1 MVDMTIQ
8 WRVGVLSF
16 LLAAAALVPLAAC
29 GQAQDDA
36 HQIFNL
42 TNQDRK
48 AQGLQ
53 PLEWN
58 AALAAAAQAHAVRMA
73 QEQQLSHQYPGEP
86 ELMQR
91 AVAAGAHFE
100 AIAENVA
107 MAPDA
112 DGVENAWMHSTPH
125 RTNILDPKMNALGVG
140 VVERGGNLWAVE
152 DFAEASQVL
161 TRQQVEQKVSALV
174 QALHIDPS
182 GPASE
187 AEQACAMEKG
197 LPPASKARSV
207 VRFETPDLS
216 HLPNGLA
223 ASIGNGQFKEA
234 AVGACAPRANNPAF
248 TTYRVAILLY

>member
-1 MVDMTIQ
+1 MVDMTLNRRI
-8 WRVGVLSF
+8 WTLSVA
-16 LLAAAALVPLAAC
+16 LAFAGMMPLAVCA
-29 GQAQDDA
+29 QAQDDA
-36 HQIFNL
+36 HSIFNL

-73 QEQQLSHQYPGEP
+73 QQQQLSHQYPGEP
-86 ELMQR
+86 ALMQR
-91 AVAAGAHFE
+91 AVAAGAHFQ

-152 DFAEASQVL
+152 DFAQASETL
-161 TRQQVEQKVSALV
+161 GPQQVEQKVGALL
-174 QALHIDPS
+174 QALHVDPS

-187 AEQACAMEKG
+187 AEQACTIEKG
-197 LPPASKARSV
+197 LPPGSKARSV

-216 HLPNGLA
+216 QLPNGLA
-223 ASIGNGQFKEA
+223 ASIGNGQFKQA
-234 AVGACAPRANNPAF
+234 AVGACAPLRNNPAF

>member
-58 AALAAAAQAHAVRMA
+58 AALAAAAQAHAVRMV

-140 VVERGGNLWAVE
+140 VVELGGNLWAVE

-197 LPPASKARSV
+197 LPPGSQARSV

-223 ASIGNGQFKEA
+223 ASIGNGQLKQA